1 MDGKINIP
9 ADRATPGA
17 VLAEDVRDRSGRL
30 LLSAGLPLRDKHIRV
45 LKTWGVNE
53 VAIWTDREVPLM
65 HTESSATVPS
75 LRDSS
80 DISETSWTQAK
91 SIMSTAFMHADLA
104 SPVMDT
110 LFKVSTARLARK
122 LDAKAGP

>member
-53 VAIWTDREVPLM
+53 ITVWTDKEVPVMHPDSSANGDAQGAPREVS
-65 HTESSATVPS
+65 EAS
-75 LRDSS
+75 L
-80 DISETSWTQAK
+80 TQAR
-91 SIMSTAFMHADLA
+91 SIMATAFMHVDLA
-104 SPVMDT
+104 NPVMDV

-122 LDAKAGP
+122 LDAKGNP

>member
-53 VAIWTDREVPLM
+53 VAVWTDKEVPVM
-65 HTESSATVPS
+65 QPDSSANGDAQADP
-75 LRDSS
+75 RH
-80 DISETSWTQAK
+80 ISEASLTQAR
-91 SIMSTAFMHADLA
+91 SIMTTAFMHVDLA
-104 SPVMDT
+104 NPVMDA

-122 LDAKAGP
+122 LDAKGNP